1 MRTLLVALVLLAG
14 CKHHDRERPAMAQ
27 LAKACHAGDLGCPR
41 TILYVSNLAA
51 SQRYYQDRLGFTID
65 WAYGDPP
72 DFGAVHRGDTQL
84 FMCQQCQGHP
94 GSWLWVFT
102 PNVDKLY
109 DELKRRGAII
119 KEPPQDR
126 PWGAREMVVA
136 DPDDN
141 SLRLASPL
149 DDDE

>member
-1 MRTLLVALVLLAG
+1 MRTALLALLLLAG
-14 CKHHDRERPAMAQ
+14 CKHHEHDRAEIARI
-27 LAKACHAGDLGCPR
+27 AKACTSHDLGCPR
-41 TILYVSNLAA
+41 TILYVSDLAA
-51 SQRYYQDRLGFTID
+51 SQRYYEDRLGFAID

-102 PNVDKLY
+102 PDVDKLY
-109 DELKRRGAII
+109 DELKQRGAII

-126 PWGAREMVVA
+126 PWGVREMHVA
-136 DPDDN
+136 DPDGN
-141 SLRLASPL
+141 VLRLASPL
-149 DDDE
+149 DDE